1 MSAILWSKFVVRL
14 TVGDVTRTQL
24 DLYILICHWLIYINE
39 KTIFVYRYT
48 TILMDI
54 YWHLYLTGSWITV
67 YPSMFAILKFY
78 IPQMTKFML
87 SIHTNVQKI

>member
-1 MSAILWSKFVVRL
+1 
-14 TVGDVTRTQL
+14 
-24 DLYILICHWLIYINE
+24 
-39 KTIFVYRYT
+39 
-48 TILMDI
+48 MDI

-78 IPQMTKFML
+78 IPHMTKFML